1 MAVEPQRE
9 VEPSAKH
16 GQRPQLR
23 RVLSLPLIT
32 FYGLGTILGAGIY
45 VLVGKIAG
53 VAGLYTPVA
62 FIIAAIVAGFTGFSY
77 AELSARHPLA
87 GGEVVYVEEGL
98 HIRAL
103 SLLVGLAIVAAG
115 CVSAATITRG
125 FVGYLN
131 LFVAVPATP
140 VVAGTVI
147 VLGGIA
153 IWGMRESAWAA
164 ATATGIELVGL
175 LMVLGVAWPSLGA
188 LPERW
193 PELLP
198 MAETAA
204 WSSVMLGAFLAFFA
218 FIGFEDM
225 VNVAEEVHDPVN
237 NLPRAILI
245 ALGLATALYILIA
258 LVAVLSLPP
267 SVLSASSAPLA
278 LVYQESGG
286 KHPEILGII
295 SLFAVINGALVQIIM
310 AARVLYGMAAAQWIP
325 RPFAQIGKR
334 TGTPVIATIV
344 TALLVL
350 LLALALPL
358 VALAKIT
365 SGVLLGV
372 FALVNLALIRIKK
385 HHPAPDGVRVYAP
398 WIPWAGLV
406 TSLALLIFQLAAA

>member
-1 MAVEPQRE
+1 MEP
-9 VEPSAKH
+9 
-16 GQRPQLR
+16 RPQLR

-53 VAGLYTPVA
+53 IAGLYTPVA
-62 FIIAAIVAGFTGFSY
+62 FVIAAVVAAFTGFSY
-77 AELSARHPLA
+77 AELSARYPLA

-98 HIRAL
+98 HVRAL
-103 SLLVGLAIVAAG
+103 SMLVGLAIVAAG

-131 LFVAVPATP
+131 LFVAVPAAP
-140 VVAGTVI
+140 VIAITVLA
-147 VLGGIA
+147 LGGIA
-153 IWGMRESAWAA
+153 TWGMRESAWAA
-164 ATATGIELVGL
+164 AAATSIELVGL

-193 PELLP
+193 PEFLP
-198 MAETAA
+198 EPDVAVWTN
-204 WSSVMLGAFLAFFA
+204 VILGAFLAFFA

-245 ALGLATALYILIA
+245 ALGLATALYMLVA

-267 SVLSASSAPLA
+267 AELAASSAPLA
-278 LVYQESGG
+278 LVYQNSGG
-286 KHPEILGII
+286 AFPEILGVI

-310 AARVLYGMAAAQWIP
+310 AARILYGMGVAQWIP
-325 RPFAQIGKR
+325 RPFARVSRR
-334 TGTPVIATIV
+334 TGTPVIATIA

-385 HHPAPDGVRVYAP
+385 RQPAPAGARVYAR

-406 TSLALLIFQLAAA
+406 TSVALLVFQLAAA